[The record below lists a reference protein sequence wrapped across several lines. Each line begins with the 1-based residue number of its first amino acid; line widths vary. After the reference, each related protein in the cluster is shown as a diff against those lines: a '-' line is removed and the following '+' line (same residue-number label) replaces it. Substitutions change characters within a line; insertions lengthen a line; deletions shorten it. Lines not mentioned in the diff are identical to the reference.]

1 MIESIMNAKT
11 TEGVSADELKPQA
24 TDSDFKEQIDELSQ
38 QVESLEKELAD
49 AKDNTTRLNA
59 QHVNQIRQLEKNFKT
74 KEAFAISKFAKEVIS
89 IADVLETGLS
99 HIEDQESEHFRGMQ
113 MTYDQLLHVL
123 TQHDIHLMKAQGQK
137 FNSEQHEALTTQET
151 DELEPNHVLTVLQ
164 AGYMMKDRVLRHAKV
179 IVSKEIS
186 KKS

>member
-74 KEAFAISKFAKEVIS
+74 KRSFC
-89 IADVLETGLS
+89 
-99 HIEDQESEHFRGMQ
+99 
-113 MTYDQLLHVL
+113 
-123 TQHDIHLMKAQGQK
+123 
-137 FNSEQHEALTTQET
+137 N
-151 DELEPNHVLTVLQ
+151 
-164 AGYMMKDRVLRHAKV
+164 
-179 IVSKEIS
+179 
-186 KKS
+186 